1 MKQMNGFFSPSEDGA
16 KAKNEAKAKSWDS
29 SLALACKSSRILNMS
44 KNNVV
49 Q

>member
-1 MKQMNGFFSPSEDGA
+1 MKQMNGFFFLFEDGV
-16 KAKNEAKAKSWDS
+16 KVKNEVKVKSWDFF
-29 SLALACKSSRILNMS
+29 LVLVCKFFRILNMS